1 MTTKEYLQQIDDV
14 ITNGKYKDSWE
25 SLSNHKTPDWYYN
38 GKLGIFYS
46 LGNLQR
52 TCLRQ

>member
-25 SLSNHKTPDWYYN
+25 SLSNTGLVLQRQARN
-38 GKLGIFYS
+38 FYS

>member
-25 SLSNHKTPDWYYN
+25 SLYNHKTPD
-38 GKLGIFYS
+38 
-46 LGNLQR
+46 
-52 TCLRQ
+52 